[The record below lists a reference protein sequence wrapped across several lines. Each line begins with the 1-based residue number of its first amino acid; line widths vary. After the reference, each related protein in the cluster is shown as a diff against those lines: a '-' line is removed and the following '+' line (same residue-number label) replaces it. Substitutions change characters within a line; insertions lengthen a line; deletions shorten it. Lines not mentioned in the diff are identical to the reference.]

1 MAAVVAQYDIYEHPT
16 PAARAGFP
24 YLIDLQSPQLSGLPT
39 RLVMPLQRLDRAPE
53 GLPRRL
59 VQTIEIGGERLY
71 LAAHQCAAL
80 PARSLKAPVGSVSDR
95 ASLVIDAL
103 DAVVSGV

>member
-1 MAAVVAQYDIYEHPT
+1 
-16 PAARAGFP
+16 
-24 YLIDLQSPQLSGLPT
+24 
-39 RLVMPLQRLDRAPE
+39 LVMPLQRLARVPV

-59 VQTIEIGGERLY
+59 VQTVDVQGESLY

-80 PARSLKAPVGSVSDR
+80 PAAALKAPVGTVSSQR
-95 ASLVIDAL
+95 AAIIDAL

>member
-1 MAAVVAQYDIYEHPT
+1 MAQYDVYPNPT

-24 YLIDLQSPQLSGLPT
+24 YLVDLQSAQLSRLPT
-39 RLVMPLQRLDRAPE
+39 RLVMPLQRLPRAPE

-59 VQTIEIGGERLY
+59 VQTVEVQGEALY
-71 LAAHQCAAL
+71 LAAHQCAAV
-80 PARSLKAPVGSVSDR
+80 PAGLLRRRVASVAGQVSI
-95 ASLVIDAL
+95 VIDAL

>member
-1 MAAVVAQYDIYEHPT
+1 MAQYDVYANPSPGT
-16 PAARAGFP
+16 GFP
-24 YLIDLQSPQLSGLPT
+24 YLVDLQSAQLDRLPT
-39 RLVMPLQRLDRAPE
+39 RLVMPLQRLSRVPE

-59 VQTIEIGGERLY
+59 VQPVHVKGEDLY

-80 PARSLKAPVGSVSDR
+80 PARLLRRPVATLSAQS
-95 ASLVIDAL
+95 ALVLDAL

>member
-1 MAAVVAQYDIYEHPT
+1 MAQYDVYPNPT
-16 PAARAGFP
+16 PGTGFP
-24 YLIDLQSPQLSGLPT
+24 FLVDLQSPQLDRLPT
-39 RLVMPLQRLDRAPE
+39 RLVMPLQRLSRAPE

-59 VQTIEIGGERLY
+59 VRPVNIMGEDLY

-80 PARSLKAPVGSVSDR
+80 PARGLRRRVATLAAQSA
-95 ASLVIDAL
+95 LVLDAL